1 MSLIPCTSDC
11 AFQQEGRCTLDCANI
26 GNVLLPG
33 GEQNACPNFHP
44 RILSLQGGERLTD
57 IPDLDQ
63 S

>member
-11 AFQQEGRCTLDCANI
+11 IFQKEGCCTLDRANI

-33 GEQNACPNFHP
+33 DDQNACPNFHP
-44 RILSLQGGERLTD
+44 NVLSLQRSEGFADVLY
-57 IPDLDQ
+57 PDQ

>member
-11 AFQQEGRCTLDCANI
+11 AFQKEGQCTLDRASI

-33 GEQNACPNFHP
+33 GDQNGCPNFHP
-44 RILSLQGGERLTD
+44 RILSLQGGECFTD
-57 IPDLDQ
+57 VFDPDQ